1 MFIAT
6 CFDSCES
13 SSGYTRTIFIAYRVF
28 VHILGC
34 QNVHKSM
41 YVTNMVLVQSD
52 DDSQESKHVAINIF
66 K

>member
-1 MFIAT
+1 M
-6 CFDSCES
+6 
-13 SSGYTRTIFIAYRVF
+13 
-28 VHILGC
+28 HILGC